1 MILALFYFDLCC
13 WGRSLDFETTGVPII
28 GVAGIFDWGGG
39 GGGRGANHKS
49 PIITSS
55 KIFKKGTFYGKKY
68 RRMENEKRWPGLA
81 FKKNFAKE
89 YGFKQ

>member
-39 GGGRGANHKS
+39 GGGK
-49 PIITSS
+49 PQITSNNLI